1 MVKIISANNNKKRR
15 RKEGRKS
22 MGGDG
27 EGMAIVLDTD
37 TRVGGKQE
45 TRRTVCELAEE
56 MLTYN

>member
-1 MVKIISANNNKKRR
+1 
-15 RKEGRKS
+15 
-22 MGGDG
+22 MGGNG